1 MPQHTTRTSVGVL
14 LCSTLLVS
22 TALTAFS
29 MGQTAAQIER
39 DVQRTLEDEH
49 DLRAIAV
56 SVTGTAVTLMG
67 RVPTFWAKSQ
77 AIKKTLE
84 VTGVET
90 VVSELEIPAAE
101 DDNDLAQAVAKA
113 VLNYPH
119 YTMWDYIGG
128 GVDRGVVTLMGSVT
142 PDRDKAGQLFERV
155 AKIRGVQDVRN
166 TIETQPV
173 SGFDADL
180 RYSLASRIFN
190 STQFQE
196 YSSWPSPPFHL
207 IVHSGRVRLVGVV
220 RSAVEKRVLEQIVSH
235 TMGVF
240 GVVNDLQTS
249 Q

>member
-1 MPQHTTRTSVGVL
+1 MPQCAAWTSVGVL

-22 TALTAFS
+22 TAETAFGR
-29 MGQTAAQIER
+29 GQIAAQIER
-39 DVQRTLEDEH
+39 DVQRTLQDEH

-56 SVTGTAVTLMG
+56 SVTGTAVTLTG
-67 RVPTFWAKSQ
+67 RVPTFWAKSR

-90 VVSELEIPAAE
+90 VVSELEIPAIE
-101 DDNDLAQAVAKA
+101 DDNDLAREVAEAVQ
-113 VLNYPH
+113 NYPY

-142 PDRDKAGQLFERV
+142 SDRDKVGQLFERV
-155 AKIRGVQDVRN
+155 AKIRGVQDVRS

-180 RYSLASRIFN
+180 RNALASRIFN
-190 STQFQE
+190 SIRFQE
-196 YSSWPSPPFHL
+196 YSSWPNPSFHL

-220 RSAVEKRVLEQIVSH
+220 RSAAEKRILEQIVSH